1 MMIEFR
7 GTKKVIVSQGSI
19 ILCIDISLN
28 WSITSLIYFP
38 SISLMNDTVKKNSI
52 YNEGHHKWYS
62 NIILE
67 KNTLKDYIVFH
78 NFLFFLLTLLY
89 KLNVLCKYFLLY
101 PSSLSPLTLLK
112 TIKSHGLVRLL
123 NVKCGRFGCL

>member
-67 KNTLKDYIVFH
+67 VLMVVISIKKYIEGLYSFPQ
-78 NFLFFLLTLLY
+78 FSFFFAYT
-89 KLNVLCKYFLLY
+89 
-101 PSSLSPLTLLK
+101 SL
-112 TIKSHGLVRLL
+112 
-123 NVKCGRFGCL
+123 